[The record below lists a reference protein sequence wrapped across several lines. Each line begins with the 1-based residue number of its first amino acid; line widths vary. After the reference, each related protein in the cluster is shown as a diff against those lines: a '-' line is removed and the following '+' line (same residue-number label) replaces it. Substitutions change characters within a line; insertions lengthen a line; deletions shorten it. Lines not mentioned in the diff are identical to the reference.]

1 MSAEIKNIQPSEV
14 WTHFYALNQVPR
26 GSKKEER
33 VIAFAKN
40 FGENLGL
47 ETIVDEVGNVII
59 RKNATPGMEHKKTLT
74 LQSHLDMVHQKNS
87 DTVFNFD
94 EDPIKMMIAG
104 EWVKADGTTLG
115 ADNGMGVAAIMAVLA
130 SKDLAHGP
138 IEALFTI
145 DEETGMTGAM
155 GLKAN
160 VLTGDI
166 LLNLDTEDEGELCI
180 GCAGGVDTTID
191 MDYTEE
197 PVPADSETFSITI
210 KGLNGGH
217 SGCDIHLQ
225 LGNAN
230 ILMTRILW
238 EAMKKFGLR
247 IAAFEG
253 GSLRNAIPRE
263 AFATVSVPA
272 KNIADFKAYFEAMT
286 QTLKFEYKKTEENL
300 SIELTEGNAEWL
312 MEANAQVAILNS
324 LLACPNGVHKMSD
337 DIEGLVETSSNLA
350 RVEIKNGHFNCK
362 TLQRSSLESGKWD
375 IANKVNACFN
385 MIGAEVSH
393 GGAYPGWVPNP
404 EASILKT
411 MKTLH
416 NEIFN
421 YEPKVS
427 AVHAGL
433 ECGLLGQ
440 NYPDMEMISFG
451 PTIRGAHS
459 PDERVHIPAVA
470 SFWKYLVATLE
481 NAPEK

>member
-14 WTHFYALNQVPR
+14 WSHFYALNQVPR

-33 VIAFAKN
+33 VIAFAKE

-47 ETIVDEVGNVII
+47 ETLVDEVGNVII
-59 RKNATPGMEHKKTLT
+59 RKSATPGMENKKVLT
-74 LQSHLDMVHQKNS
+74 LQSHLDMVHQKNNS
-87 DTVFNFD
+87 TVFNFD
-94 EDPIKMMIAG
+94 EDPIRMFIDG
-104 EWVKADGTTLG
+104 EWVRADGTTLG
-115 ADNGMGVAAIMAVLA
+115 ADNGMGVAAIMGVLA
-130 SKDLAHGP
+130 SQNIPHGP

-191 MDYTEE
+191 MEYIEE
-197 PVPADSETFSITI
+197 PTPENSVAYEINI
-210 KGLNGGH
+210 NGLTGGH

-230 ILMTRILW
+230 ILMARILW
-238 EAMKKFGLR
+238 EAAKKFNLS

-263 AFATVSVPA
+263 SYAIVTVPA
-272 KNIADFKAYFEAMT
+272 NNQESFKAYFAEMT
-286 QTLKFEYKKTEENL
+286 KTLKFEYKNT
-300 SIELTEGNAEWL
+300 
-312 MEANAQVAILNS
+312 EANFNLEIKDSSADWVMELAKQNDILNS
-324 LLACPNGVHKMSD
+324 LIACPNGVHKMSD

-350 RVEIKNGHFNCK
+350 RVEIKGGHFNCK

-375 IANKVNACFN
+375 IANKVNACFS
-385 MIGAEVSH
+385 MINAKVSH
-393 GGAYPGWVPNP
+393 GGAYPGWIPNP

-411 MKTLH
+411 MKALH
-416 NEIFN
+416 NDIFD

-459 PDERVHIPAVA
+459 PDERVHIPAVE
-470 SFWKYLVATLE
+470 SFWKYLLATLE
-481 NAPEK
+481 NAPEN